1 MDGKACTKFL
11 VIAKKKNPRVS
22 EEIQKEVP

>member
-11 VIAKKKNPRVS
+11 VIAKKKNPRVR
-22 EEIQKEVP
+22 EEIQKGNP